1 MNKNIRKYRKALDSI
16 KASDS
21 LKQKTLNKVLAKENE
36 YIKEKKQE
44 KRSFNKL
51 MYPVTTV
58 LACSLIIFSTVLV
71 NGKLGQKN
79 TILEDIVD
87 NQQMQIVYQEEDI
100 LPKVG
105 SVENLNK
112 LLGNLEITYTDS
124 DDLMESTKDED
135 KLLADNTFSSMNS
148 SNAAASKEHSTTNV
162 QVEGIDEADIV
173 KTDGNYIYYI
183 ANKKLYVV
191 NVKNP
196 ENMIVENISK
206 YDEDIAPKELYIR
219 GNEIVLILDKSSI
232 NKYESDGRMICFD
245 IVATNSE
252 TIVITYEKRGEL
264 KLVEKRR
271 IEMEGRYL
279 DSRRIGS
286 EIYFITT
293 K

>member
-21 LKQKTLNKVLAKENE
+21 LKQKTLNKVLSKENE

-87 NQQMQIVYQEEDI
+87 NQQMQIVYQEEDV

-112 LLGNLEITYTDS
+112 LLGNLEITYSDS
-124 DDLMESTKDED
+124 DDLMEETSD
-135 KLLADNTFSSMNS
+135 KHLAADSS
-148 SNAAASKEHSTTNV
+148 SNFNDSNATT
-162 QVEGIDEADIV
+162 
-173 KTDGNYIYYI
+173 T
-183 ANKKLYVV
+183 
-191 NVKNP
+191 
-196 ENMIVENISK
+196 
-206 YDEDIAPKELYIR
+206 
-219 GNEIVLILDKSSI
+219 
-232 NKYESDGRMICFD
+232 
-245 IVATNSE
+245 
-252 TIVITYEKRGEL
+252 
-264 KLVEKRR
+264 
-271 IEMEGRYL
+271 
-279 DSRRIGS
+279 
-286 EIYFITT
+286 
-293 K
+293 